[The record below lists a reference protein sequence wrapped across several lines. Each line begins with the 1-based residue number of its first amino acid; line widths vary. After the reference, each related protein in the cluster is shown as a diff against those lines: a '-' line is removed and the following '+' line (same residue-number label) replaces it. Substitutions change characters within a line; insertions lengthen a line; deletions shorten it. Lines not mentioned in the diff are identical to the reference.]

1 MIVANIKIWKSH
13 LNIREGSWIIIQVNN
28 SYLPSESI
36 YLLSDNEMSCAVGD
50 VRALLPPRKAEWSLS
65 GEPKATGN
73 TFLLLSFYLLV
84 FLSHRILICL
94 FFLISY

>member
-1 MIVANIKIWKSH
+1 M
-13 LNIREGSWIIIQVNN
+13 
-28 SYLPSESI
+28 
-36 YLLSDNEMSCAVGD
+36 D
-50 VRALLPPRKAEWSLS
+50 VRTLVPPRKAEWSLS

-94 FFLISY
+94 FFLISYYSPAAIIRNAKIGNIILLHAFFRT